1 MGMPRS
7 VVFEDEFHRVLR
19 ERVRR
24 SREKKRMKYL
34 GVVFFNEVKGRGW
47 GGFGELN

>member
-1 MGMPRS
+1 MLFVVMPRK

-24 SREKKRMKYL
+24 SREKKRE
-34 GVVFFNEVKGRGW
+34 GEV
-47 GGFGELN
+47 